1 MKKWIAGLAAVMML
15 AACSSE
21 EEQASNE
28 LPQMVEVDISVPED
42 AVPGEETVVQAEVT
56 QGGEAVEDAQE
67 VLFEIWND
75 AAGTKSERVEGTFTE
90 NGIYEAAYTFEESVY
105 TVQAHTTARDMHVMP
120 KTQFHVGEPT
130 DEQVAAVEENAENK
144 KSSHMDDHGDENHDH
159 SEEDHSHDE
168 EDHEDHSHD
177 DEEGHEGH

>member
-1 MKKWIAGLAAVMML
+1 MKKWMIGLAAAMML
-15 AACSSE
+15 AACSQE
-21 EEQASNE
+21 EEQTSSDE
-28 LPQMVEVDISVPED
+28 MPQMVEVEISVPED

-56 QGGEAVEDAQE
+56 QGGEAVEDAHE

-75 AAGTKSERVEGTFTE
+75 ATGTESERVEGTHTE
-90 NGIYEAAYTFEESVY
+90 NGVYEVTYTFEESVY

-130 DEQVAAVEENAENK
+130 DEQIAAAEENAENQE
-144 KSSHMDDHGDENHDH
+144 SSHMDSDEDHDH

-168 EDHEDHSHD
+168 EDHSHD
-177 DEEGHEGH
+177 EEEGHDGH